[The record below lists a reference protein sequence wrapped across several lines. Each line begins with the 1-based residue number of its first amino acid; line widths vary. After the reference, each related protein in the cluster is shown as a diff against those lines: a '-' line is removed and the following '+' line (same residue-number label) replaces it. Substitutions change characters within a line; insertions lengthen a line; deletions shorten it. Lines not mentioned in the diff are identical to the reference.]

1 MSLEMKT
8 PPGDADSADPQAPP
22 GRLER
27 RPLGKSGIVVSRL
40 GLAGSF
46 GIDADAVE
54 RAYHELGINYYF
66 VTPRMKGLVAGI
78 KRLVA
83 AGHREDLVIATG
95 ATIPT
100 GAGVE
105 RSWAKQA
112 KLFGVETI
120 DVFHLFWV
128 QADWYVSGRT
138 WPAMQELKRAGK
150 VRALAMSCHNRPR
163 AREFVDELSLDALMI
178 RYNAAHRGAEREI
191 FETLGDD
198 RPGIVA
204 YTATRW
210 GRLLKPAS
218 GLGPMSGP
226 ECYRFVLGHP
236 KVDVALCG
244 ARNFSELQ
252 TDVAGVLA
260 GPLPPLRLAEVQS
273 FGDAVRKTAT
283 GRLGFLGT

>member
-1 MSLEMKT
+1 MKHSEEMT
-8 PPGDADSADPQAPP
+8 AQA
-22 GRLER
+22 RIER

-54 RAYHELGINYYF
+54 RAYHEFGINYFF
-66 VTPRMKGLVAGI
+66 VTPRMKGLVTGI
-78 KRLVA
+78 KRLIA
-83 AGHREDLVIATG
+83 AGHREDLVIAAG
-95 ATIPT
+95 ASIPT
-100 GAGVE
+100 GGGVE

-112 KLFGVETI
+112 KLFGVDSI

-138 WPAMQELKRAGK
+138 WPAMQKLKQTGK
-150 VRALAMSCHNRPR
+150 VRALAMSCHDRPR
-163 AREFVDELSLDALMI
+163 ARAFVDELSLDALML
-178 RYNAAHRGAEREI
+178 RYNAAHRGAEREV
-191 FETLGDD
+191 FDSLGDE
-198 RPGIVA
+198 RPGIVS

-210 GRLLKPAS
+210 GRLLKTAG
-218 GLGPMSGP
+218 GLGPMTGP

-244 ARNFSELQ
+244 ARDFAELAA
-252 TDVAGVLA
+252 DVAGVLA
-260 GPLPPLRLAEVQS
+260 GPLPAQRLAEVQR

-283 GRLGFLGT
+283 GRIGFLGV